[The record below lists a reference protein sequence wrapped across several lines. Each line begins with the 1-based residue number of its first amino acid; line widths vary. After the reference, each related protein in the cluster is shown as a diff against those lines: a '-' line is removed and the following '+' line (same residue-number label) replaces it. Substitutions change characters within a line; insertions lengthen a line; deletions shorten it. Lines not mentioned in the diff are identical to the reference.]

1 MNIEL
6 GKMQDISIHD
16 VKDMSFDRVSTST
29 SDYVKEKYFTTISI
43 KTHDN
48 QMIDIPFWAADKNVS
63 HQLTK

>member
-29 SDYVKEKYFTTISI
+29 SDYVKDKYFTTISI

-48 QMIDIPFWAADKNVS
+48 QTIDITLWADDKNVL
-63 HQLTK
+63 HQITK